1 MVIGFIGLGIMGKP
15 MAKNLCKAGYSLIV
29 NDHHIEN
36 INELEKCG
44 AESGTLEYIAKNS
57 DVVITMLPNS
67 PQVKEV
73 ILGENGVARY
83 MKSGTCFI
91 DMSSI
96 NPVDSRYIGKIGS
109 RL

>member
-44 AESGTLEYIAKNS
+44 AESGTLEYIAKK
-57 DVVITMLPNS
+57 
-67 PQVKEV
+67 Q
-73 ILGENGVARY
+73 
-83 MKSGTCFI
+83 
-91 DMSSI
+91 
-96 NPVDSRYIGKIGS
+96 
-109 RL
+109 